1 MAPKPESIG
10 PATVAISQSVVAF
23 TAFLPNFT
31 EVGRANKEEIQG
43 EVRLGEIAAV
53 AVAGGIGVL
62 LSWLTGSNVPLI
74 ISLAVS
80 LLLVTMYETA
90 LRKEV

>member
-10 PATVAISQSVVAF
+10 PATIAISQSVVAF

-31 EVGRANKEEIQG
+31 EVGRADKEAIQG
-43 EVRLGEIAAV
+43 EVRLGETAAV
-53 AVAGGIGVL
+53 FVACGIGVL
-62 LSWLTGSNVPLI
+62 LSWLTGSNVPLM
-74 ISLAVS
+74 ISIMVS